1 MKNKNESIIISL
13 DILNINVREKMFF
26 NNTNDAE
33 YKQPHSIVRE
43 QLQKNNENNSTT
55 DVEEEPTTIKR
66 GEVVC
71 GILEG
76 NDYLFRVNKNGY
88 GYRLS
93 YKDKI
98 NPLCFVSVKKDELER
113 IIVARKDLTEE
124 QLEDA
129 YNVFSNVHG
138 YFKTKLKMECN
149 HK

>member
-1 MKNKNESIIISL
+1 
-13 DILNINVREKMFF
+13 MFF

-66 GEVVC
+66 GDVV
-71 GILEG
+71 GEIL
-76 NDYLFRVNKNGY
+76 NKKNYLFRVNRNRY

-93 YKDKI
+93 YEDDV
-98 NPLCFVSVKKDELER
+98 NPLCFVSVKKNEPER
-113 IIVARKDLTEE
+113 IIVARKDLSEE